1 MSQPDRPI
9 APNTPVFFRA
19 DFTLLA
25 DPKLHQPLSLRTTGL
40 KSGSVWIN
48 GHNLGPY
55 KNSGNRATEIYVPE
69 CWLKNGANTMLIF
82 DAEGAAPTQAA
93 LHPLETW
100 VKMHLPK

>member
-1 MSQPDRPI
+1 M
-9 APNTPVFFRA
+9 
-19 DFTLLA
+19 
-25 DPKLHQPLSLRTTGL
+25 LHQPLSLRTAGL

-55 KNSGNRATEIYVPE
+55 KNSGNRPTEMYVPD
-69 CWLKNGANTMLIF
+69 CWLKNGANTMVIF

-100 VKMHLPK
+100 AKMQLPK